1 MSSIQL
7 VVFDIAGTTVRDNGQ
22 VAEAFISAFR
32 DFGLEIPTAEVK
44 KVMGFRKIDAIAL
57 LLEKFG
63 PMSATPD
70 AGEPPFPATEP
81 PAIEPPAIESGEP
94 EAGEPALDQRE
105 ILIDRIHTRFI
116 DKMIDFY
123 RNDEDL
129 APLPHAEEVFASLHR
144 KGIRIALNTGFTRSI
159 TDTILHRLRW
169 DNRHPY
175 IDKVICSDEVPNGR
189 PYPDMIR
196 TLMADLGIESADKV
210 LKIGDTEVD
219 VEEGRNANC
228 HTVVSVT
235 TGAYNRQQLEGYQ
248 PDFIIDDLRELLPI
262 IEKA

>member
-7 VVFDIAGTTVRDNGQ
+7 VVFDIAGTTIRDNGQ
-22 VAEAFISAFR
+22 VADAFIASFR
-32 DFGLEIPTAEVK
+32 DFGYDMPRAEVK
-44 KVMGFRKIDAIAL
+44 KVMGFRKIDAIAVL
-57 LLEKFG
+57 LGQFA
-63 PMSATPD
+63 P
-70 AGEPPFPATEP
+70 
-81 PAIEPPAIESGEP
+81 ESK
-94 EAGEPALDQRE
+94 DDD

-116 DKMIDFY
+116 DQMIELY

-129 APLPHAEEVFASLHR
+129 APFPHAEEVFAALHR

-175 IDKVICSDEVPNGR
+175 IDKTICSDEVVHGR

-196 TLMADLGIESADKV
+196 ALMADLHIPTPDRV
-210 LKIGDTEVD
+210 LKVGDTEVD
-219 VEEGRNANC
+219 IEEGRNAGC
-228 HTVVSVT
+228 GKVVGVT
-235 TGAYNRQQLEGYQ
+235 TGAYTREQLEPFH
-248 PDFIIDDLRELLPI
+248 PDVIIDDLRELLPI